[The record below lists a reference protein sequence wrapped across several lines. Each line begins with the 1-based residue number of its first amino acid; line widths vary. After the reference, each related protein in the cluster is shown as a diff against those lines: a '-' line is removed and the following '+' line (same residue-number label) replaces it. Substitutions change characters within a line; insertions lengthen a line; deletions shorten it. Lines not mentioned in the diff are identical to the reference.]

1 MEQDL
6 HGLLLQY
13 DGNCKLKKIEFL
25 KMINVEFEIDPN
37 VDMPKKKIASGLI
50 KAVLKNER
58 KKTADILVIF
68 TSDKTLTDLKK
79 KFFNKEHLTDVIAF
93 RMNEY
98 EEEKVEGEIYI
109 SIPQVEKN
117 AKEFEQS
124 YSKELARII
133 IHGSLHL
140 LNYDDSTADAKIAM
154 TEKENFLLNKTD
166 WKNLI

>member
-1 MEQDL
+1 
-6 HGLLLQY
+6 
-13 DGNCKLKKIEFL
+13 
-25 KMINVEFEIDPN
+25 MINVEFEIDPK
-37 VDMPKKKIASGLI
+37 VDTPNKKIASELI
-50 KAVLKNER
+50 IAVLTSEKKN
-58 KKTADILVIF
+58 TADVLVIF

-93 RMNEY
+93 RINEY

-117 AKEFEQS
+117 AKEFDQS

-140 LNYDDSTADAKIAM
+140 LNYDDLTADAKIAM

>member
-1 MEQDL
+1 
-6 HGLLLQY
+6 
-13 DGNCKLKKIEFL
+13 
-25 KMINVEFEIDPN
+25 MINVEFEIDPK
-37 VDMPKKKIASGLI
+37 VDTPNKKIASELI
-50 KAVLKNER
+50 IAVLSGEKKN
-58 KKTADILVIF
+58 TADVLVIF

-79 KFFNKEHLTDVIAF
+79 KFFNKDHLTDVIAF

-117 AKEFEQS
+117 AKQFNQS

-140 LNYDDSTADAKIAM
+140 LNYDDSTPDAKTIM
-154 TEKENFLLNKTD
+154 TEKENFLLKKVD

>member
-1 MEQDL
+1 
-6 HGLLLQY
+6 
-13 DGNCKLKKIEFL
+13 
-25 KMINVEFEIDPN
+25 MINVEFEIDPN
-37 VDMPKKKIASGLI
+37 VDMPNKNIASDLI
-50 KAVLKNER
+50 IAVFRSEKKNIV
-58 KKTADILVIF
+58 DVLVIF

-140 LNYDDSTADAKIAM
+140 LNYVDSTPDAKIIM
-154 TEKENFLLNKTD
+154 TEKENFLLKKAD